1 VAEWRHFHEGTGR
14 RSLDLP
20 VVPDG
25 GHDAVL
31 PVVRIATA
39 IPALGIPFGGTRSP
53 SRLLD
58 AVLSI
63 GLLIACG
70 FYLYVAISA
79 VYGGS
84 CARRAIESIGL
95 TVGVAAIVL
104 GYRFVLLLITLYST

>member
-1 VAEWRHFHEGTGR
+1 MVFHR
-14 RSLDLP
+14 RQRP
-20 VVPDG
+20 FVT
-25 GHDAVL
+25 HAVFAL
-31 PVVRIATA
+31 HLYAFLLLLFCIATA

-84 CARRAIESIGL
+84 RARRAIESIGL